1 MSFGDHRARHRP
13 YSVGQ
18 QPSIPPRR
26 SRGQAR
32 PWPQSAVQP
41 DRERIAGHRGADA
54 DAVLGCGSHR
64 VHRYPPTRCV
74 HLHQR
79 GEALRAVPTQGDHRH
94 RLRRGPC
101 DPGSDREL
109 TMSVDI
115 LHGEFGPGRVNA
127 ISDGLPDPRSVKRI
141 PGDGAHANTL
151 RTHRAPVPDMDPSTS
166 SPRAWSCPAAQ
177 SLRVTLGRR
186 PWERGRPARKRA
198 AGPPHGQA
206 REMPALPGRHSQ
218 GHALGG
224 GVVGSGVSFLSA
236 LCGPSARCGQDARA
250 PRTSL
255 PGPRL
260 GWGSGRLGRVVLV
273 GASRAFGPL
282 RAGRPRSQDVTP
294 RATPWVGEWP
304 ARACRSCRR
313 FAGLRPVAGK
323 MPALPGRHSQ
333 GHALGRGVAGSGVS
347 FLSALRGPSAR
358 CGQDARAPRTSLPGP
373 RLGWGSGRLGRV
385 VLVGA
390 SRAFGPLRARCP
402 RSQDVT
408 PRAVPWVGEW
418 LARACRSC
426 RRFAGLRP
434 VAGKMPAL
442 PGHHSQ
448 GRALGGGV
456 AGSGVSF
463 LSALYGPSARCGQD
477 ARAPRTSL
485 PGPCLSVLRCRLRA
499 GFRARPRPGCSPSGK
514 DVQCRV
520 GRPRSARSSTCI

>member
-127 ISDGLPDPRSVKRI
+127 ISDGLPNPRSMKRI

-186 PWERGRPARKRA
+186 PWERGRPARSGPQARHMDKRA
-198 AGPPHGQA
+198 
-206 REMPALPGRHSQ
+206 
-218 GHALGG
+218 
-224 GVVGSGVSFLSA
+224 
-236 LCGPSARCGQDARA
+236 RC
-250 PRTSL
+250 
-255 PGPRL
+255 
-260 GWGSGRLGRVVLV
+260 
-273 GASRAFGPL
+273 
-282 RAGRPRSQDVTP
+282 PRSQDVTP
-294 RATPWVGEWP
+294 RAVP
-304 ARACRSCRR
+304 
-313 FAGLRPVAGK
+313 
-323 MPALPGRHSQ
+323 
-333 GHALGRGVAGSGVS
+333 LGGGVAGSGVS
-347 FLSALRGPSAR
+347 FLSALRGPSAC

-373 RLGWGSGRLGRV
+373 CLGWGSGRLGRV

-418 LARACRSC
+418 PARACRSC

-442 PGHHSQ
+442 PG
-448 GRALGGGV
+448 
-456 AGSGVSF
+456 
-463 LSALYGPSARCGQD
+463 
-477 ARAPRTSL
+477 
-485 PGPCLSVLRCRLRA
+485 PCLSVLRRRLRA